1 MVPPVSKS
9 SRGFVQ
15 CASFRQPQSPA
26 RRADGLLSDDRGL
39 GLAER
44 TLSFVRHVNTPYS
57 AIRGR
62 MTLKPAEIGPK
73 RASLEYIFAAALDAP
88 PLLNQHGSRV
98 MAQNAYDTKRSK
110 RYYRCLIISPS
121 HLQSPLDPSA
131 QVRPSTQVTP
141 VKLV

>member
-44 TLSFVRHVNTPYS
+44 TLSFARHVNTPYS
-57 AIRGR
+57 PIRGR
-62 MTLKPAEIGPK
+62 ATLKPTGIGPK

-88 PLLNQHGSRV
+88 RIAPSRPPTQKCCI
-98 MAQNAYDTKRSK
+98 AQ
-110 RYYRCLIISPS
+110 
-121 HLQSPLDPSA
+121 
-131 QVRPSTQVTP
+131 
-141 VKLV
+141 